1 MTSRKRKKK
10 PPNLMSSHLDSLI
23 ACFPLVDLPN
33 FVANSRSRFQI
44 VLFPC
49 LFFEFGFSAVAHPSQ
64 VVCGCDGLVGVTHGS
79 SDFTVVQAI
88 QASGQGSAIV
98 GCLCQDWRIWPV
110 SCVSACPFFVRPTQ
124 VCTTPTPS
132 ILLF

>member
-10 PPNLMSSHLDSLI
+10 PPNLLFSHLDSLI
-23 ACFPLVDLPN
+23 AYFPLVDLPN
-33 FVANSRSRFQI
+33 FVANSRSRVQI
-44 VLFPC
+44 VLFLC
-49 LFFEFGFSAVAHPSQ
+49 LIFAFGLSAVAHPSQ
-64 VVCGCDGLVGVTHGS
+64 IVCGCVGFVGVTSRS

-110 SCVSACPFFVRPTQ
+110 SRVSACPFFVRPSQ